1 MDRINNL
8 SDFFLFVQ
16 VVDAGGF
23 SAAAG
28 RMNTT
33 RSLLSRRIIGLEKR
47 LGVRLLHRNAR
58 QFAITA
64 VGEEVYRHAALM
76 CAAAMAAEQAATAA
90 GSPNGLVR
98 IEAQGW
104 LAAIVSGWLPD
115 FATTHPRIRLRIG
128 SGRTDVSALLRQ
140 QLDVVLAERMTLPDS
155 TDIVARDLG
164 EMRMVTVASVDYLER
179 HGAPADP
186 WQLQD
191 GQCLALATH
200 EATVPWSFSGRPT
213 WRPRARM
220 TCGDTAALL
229 SAVRS
234 GLGIAQMPLPLC
246 QDDLTEG
253 RLRTLLETHEAAPLS
268 LHALTMSGRVVTEA
282 TLHLIRFVQ
291 QRFASLARQS
301 VPDHD
306 VARRA

>member
-8 SDFFLFVQ
+8 SDLYLFVQ

-33 RSLLSRRIIGLEKR
+33 RSLLSRRIIGLEQR

-76 CAAAMAAEQAATAA
+76 CAAATAAEQAATAA
-90 GSPNGLVR
+90 SSPNGLVR
-98 IEAQGW
+98 VEAQGW
-104 LAAIVSGWLPD
+104 LAAIVSGWLPA
-115 FATTHPRIRLRIG
+115 FAASHPRIRLRMG
-128 SGRTDVSALLRQ
+128 SGRSDVSALLRQ
-140 QLDVVLAERMTLPDS
+140 QLDVVLAERKVLPDS

-164 EMRMVTVASVDYLER
+164 EMRMVTVASPDCLER
-179 HGAPADP
+179 TGVPADP

-191 GQCLALATH
+191 GQCLALTIH
-200 EATVPWSFSGRPT
+200 DTIVPWTLSGRAS

-220 TCGDTAALL
+220 TFGDPTALL

-234 GLGIAQMPLPLC
+234 GVGIAQMPLPLC
-246 QDDLTEG
+246 QDDLADG
-253 RLRTLLETHEAAPLS
+253 RLVTVLDTHEPAPVS

-282 TLHLIRFVQ
+282 TIHLIRFVQ
-291 QRFASLARQS
+291 QRFASLGRQS
-301 VPDHD
+301 ALEHG